1 MLLTV
6 FGKRAKILL
15 ENIEKKCCTLNK
27 LTDKRQITA
36 LTLMLSLTY
45 MISYITRIN
54 FGAVVSEMT
63 VATGFSKS
71 ALSMSLTG
79 SFITYGVGQILC
91 GVLGDRISPKKM
103 ISVGLILTICMNT
116 LIPLC
121 QNPWQMLAVW
131 CVNGFAQAFMWPP
144 IVRMMSALLDA
155 DAYNRNIA
163 KVTWGSSIGT
173 IFIYLVS
180 PLVITTVGWQGVFYG
195 AAICGVGMLIFWN
208 WKAMDIQN
216 SGSNKE
222 SVPKGSAKVL
232 LTPVVLCVMIP
243 IVMQG
248 MLRDGIT
255 TWMPTFIAES
265 FHLGNEIS
273 ILTGV
278 LLPIFSI
285 LCFQFTTWL
294 YRKKVT
300 NPLSAAALLF
310 LAGGVAAMALYFLSQ
325 KSAAASA
332 LLSATLTGAMHGVNL
347 LLICMLPKCFEK
359 YGNISTVSGVL
370 NACTYIG
377 SALSTYGI
385 AALSEVIGWQS
396 TIFVWFCVT
405 IAGALVCALC
415 IKPWKKFMDE

>member
-1 MLLTV
+1 M
-6 FGKRAKILL
+6 
-15 ENIEKKCCTLNK
+15 NK
-27 LTDKRQITA
+27 LTDKRQINA
-36 LTLMLSLTY
+36 LALMLSLTY

-71 ALSMSLTG
+71 MLSMSLTG
-79 SFITYGVGQILC
+79 SFITYGTGQILC
-91 GVLGDRISPKKM
+91 GVLGDRISPKRM
-103 ISVGLILTICMNT
+103 ITVGLILTIVMNA
-116 LIPLC
+116 LIPVC
-121 QNPWQMLAVW
+121 QNPWQMLGVW

-155 DAYNRNIA
+155 DEYNRNIA

-173 IFIYLVS
+173 ILIYLIS
-180 PLVITTVGWQGVFYG
+180 PLVIATVGWKGVFFG
-195 AAICGVGMLIFWN
+195 ASICGALMLVFWN
-208 WKAMDIQN
+208 WKAVDIQP
-216 SGSNKE
+216 SGGKKVSA
-222 SVPKGSAKVL
+222 PKGSAKVL

-243 IVMQG
+243 IVLQG

-265 FHLGNEIS
+265 FGLGNEIS

-278 LLPIFSI
+278 LLPVFSI
-285 LCFQFTTWL
+285 ACFQFTTWL
-294 YRKKVT
+294 YRKKIT
-300 NPLSAAALLF
+300 NPLAASTLLF
-310 LAGGVAAMALYFLSQ
+310 AVGGVAAIALYFLSQ
-325 KSAAASA
+325 TSAAASV

-347 LLICMLPKCFEK
+347 LLICMLPKCFER

-370 NACTYIG
+370 NACTYVG

-385 AALSEVIGWQS
+385 AALSEIIGWQS

-405 IAGALVCALC
+405 VAGALICALC
-415 IKPWKKFMDE
+415 IKPWQKFMAKE